1 MSIARAASRYR
12 RLRRARTQP
21 HVAVSKPM
29 MLFLLVPLVLLSVAL
44 GVGGIA
50 AGTTYVASITG
61 EVKSPVEAINERGG
75 GARVLDRNG
84 VLLYEFLDEDYGH
97 QERVSLDAVSPWIIA
112 ATISAEDD
120 SFYTNPGLNIR
131 GLTRAATEN
140 LKPGDEFLEG
150 TGGSS
155 ITQQLVKQ
163 IYFTPEERRE
173 RSITRKVRE
182 AAIAIEITRDYSKD
196 QILEWYLNEIPYGG
210 ILTGIEAASQ
220 GYFGIPAKDVTVAQ
234 AAFLAGLP
242 QSPGDHDP
250 FTHYASA
257 ITRQH
262 EVLALMVKHGRLD
275 PETATWA
282 RLESITLNPKP
293 QPFLAPHFVLYVADH
308 IKATMGDEALYHG
321 GLEVTTTLDLT
332 LQEKANAILE
342 KNLQTYENS
351 TNGHN
356 GSVVIIEPP
365 TGQILAMVGSRDYF
379 RDDVDGRVNN
389 AIALNSPGSTLKP
402 FTYATAFKQGW
413 GPEWPIVDTPI
424 NYKELDGSTF
434 SPRNPDGRNRGVV
447 PLKQALGNSYNIP
460 AFKTIL
466 WTGVDNMIATA
477 KAMGLTTLDRD
488 LGPATT
494 LGGVD
499 VKLLDMVYA
508 YSTFANNGVMVGTPA
523 TAALPEG
530 NRALDPISV
539 LSIRNRKGDTVVD
552 NTDPPVA
559 YALDPEYAYM
569 ITDILSTDA
578 NRQITYGRGSNLN
591 IPGHRV
597 AVKTG
602 TSEPYEKSKLI
613 GDTWMLGYTP
623 GIAVGVWV
631 GNSNNE
637 PMTNILSTTIAG
649 STWHDTITF
658 ALEGKEPRDWVK
670 PAGIVE
676 ATVCVPSGLRPVQGQ
691 SCATVTGLFA
701 EQALTRNDDAWWGGQ
716 PLSSPADVNA
726 RSIPAEITGFKRTLA
741 EEYLRSYRGGS
752 GRRTSP
758 ASQPAPV
765 APAPVVPQQPAPTA
779 PAPVV
784 PQAPPPPPPPPDEGG
799 NNGNGNGNGNG
810 R

>member
-12 RLRRARTQP
+12 RLRRARTRQ
-21 HVAVSKPM
+21 HVAVSKPL
-29 MLFLLVPLVLLSVAL
+29 MLFLLVPLVLLSVAI

-61 EVKSPVEAINERGG
+61 DVKSPVEAIDERGG

-84 VLLYEFLDEDYGH
+84 VLLYEFLDEEYGH
-97 QERVSLDAVSPWIIA
+97 QERVKLDAVSPSIID
-112 ATISAEDD
+112 ATISAEDS
-120 SFYTNPGLNIR
+120 SFYTNPGINIR

-140 LKPGDEFLEG
+140 LKPGEDFFDG

-173 RSITRKVRE
+173 RSISRKVRE
-182 AAIAIEITRDYSKD
+182 AVIAIEITRDYSKE

-210 ILTGIEAASQ
+210 VLTGIEAASQ
-220 GYFGIPAKDVTVAQ
+220 GYFGIPARDVTLGQ

-242 QSPGDHDP
+242 QSPGDYDP
-250 FTHYASA
+250 FLHFDAA

-262 EVLALMVKHGRLD
+262 EVLDLMVKHRRLD
-275 PETATWA
+275 LQTAAWA
-282 RLESITLNPKP
+282 KLEVITLNPKP
-293 QPFLAPHFVLYVADH
+293 QPFLAPHFVLYVADN
-308 IKATMGDEALYHG
+308 IKATLGEEALYHG

-332 LQEKANAILE
+332 LQHKANEILE

-356 GSVVIIEPP
+356 GSVVVIDPP
-365 TGQILAMVGSRDYF
+365 TGQILVMVGSRDYF

-413 GPEWPIVDTPI
+413 GPEWPIVDTAI
-424 NYKELDGSTF
+424 SYKELDGSSF
-434 SPRNPDGRNRGVV
+434 SPRNPDGRVRGVV

-466 WTGVDNMIATA
+466 WTGVDNMVATA
-477 KAMGLTTLDRD
+477 KAMGITTLDRD

-508 YSTFANNGVMVGTPA
+508 YSTFANNGVMVGMPT

-530 NRALDPISV
+530 NRTLDPISV
-539 LSIRNRKGDTVVD
+539 LSVRNRKGDTIVD
-552 NTDPPVA
+552 NSAPRVD

-569 ITDILSTDA
+569 ITDILSNDA

-613 GDTWMLGYTP
+613 GDTWTFGYTP

-631 GNSNNE
+631 GNSDNA

-649 STWHDTITF
+649 STWRDTIIA
-658 ALEGKEPRDWVK
+658 ALEGKEARDWVK
-670 PAGIVE
+670 PAGIIE

-691 SCATVTGLFA
+691 SCPTVKGLFA
-701 EQALTRNDDAWWGGQ
+701 EQALSRNDVAWWGGQ
-716 PLSSPADVNA
+716 ELTSPVPSDP
-726 RSIPAEITGFKRTLA
+726 RTIPAEITGWKRTLA
-741 EEYLRSYRGGS
+741 EEYLRSYR
-752 GRRTSP
+752 
-758 ASQPAPV
+758 AAPV
-765 APAPVVPQQPAPTA
+765 RRSAPATQPAPT
-779 PAPVV
+779 PVV
-784 PQAPPPPPPPPDEGG
+784 VPEQAPPPAPDG
-799 NNGNGNGNGNG
+799 GNGNGNGNG
-810 R
+810 RR